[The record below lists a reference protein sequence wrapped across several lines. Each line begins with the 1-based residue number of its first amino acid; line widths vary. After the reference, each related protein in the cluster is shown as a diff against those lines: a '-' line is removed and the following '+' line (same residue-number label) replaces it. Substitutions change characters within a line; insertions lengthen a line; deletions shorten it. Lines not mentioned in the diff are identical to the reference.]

1 MGPCPDLGQ
10 ELSPPGNSGPS
21 ATELQHV
28 SWLVASAESLNL
40 TMALPPSALCVS
52 PWAKVTP
59 GPAAQDAAGRWEAH
73 PYTAVKLPGLIDV
86 MSLLMF
92 G

>member
-1 MGPCPDLGQ
+1 MGPCPDLRQ

-40 TMALPPSALCVS
+40 TAALPPSTCSLCVPLGQS
-52 PWAKVTP
+52 DPRDQPRRT
-59 GPAAQDAAGRWEAH
+59 
-73 PYTAVKLPGLIDV
+73 LPGDGKHT
-86 MSLLMF
+86 LMQL
-92 G
+92 